1 MLGKLYCIVVSS
13 CLPSLRKS
21 NLFLWIFAYLG
32 IKASSVWTNDDAR
45 WHCCLILLGH
55 SVPLIINNKFNL
67 NCVLINYFFRFG
79 VVERVIIY
87 KEKQSD
93 SVDDDSD
100 TIVKIFVEFT
110 QMSGNLKKLIMFDK
124 Y

>member
-1 MLGKLYCIVVSS
+1 LCI
-13 CLPSLRKS
+13 
-21 NLFLWIFAYLG
+21 NILFLY
-32 IKASSVWTNDDAR
+32 
-45 WHCCLILLGH
+45 
-55 SVPLIINNKFNL
+55 
-67 NCVLINYFFRFG
+67 RFG

-110 QMSGNLKKLIMFDK
+110 QMSGNIKE
-124 Y
+124 

>member
-1 MLGKLYCIVVSS
+1 MCINIFFLY
-13 CLPSLRKS
+13 
-21 NLFLWIFAYLG
+21 
-32 IKASSVWTNDDAR
+32 
-45 WHCCLILLGH
+45 
-55 SVPLIINNKFNL
+55 
-67 NCVLINYFFRFG
+67 RFG

-110 QMSGNLKKLIMFDK
+110 QMSGNIKE
-124 Y
+124 

>member
-1 MLGKLYCIVVSS
+1 MFLY
-13 CLPSLRKS
+13 
-21 NLFLWIFAYLG
+21 
-32 IKASSVWTNDDAR
+32 
-45 WHCCLILLGH
+45 
-55 SVPLIINNKFNL
+55 
-67 NCVLINYFFRFG
+67 RFG

-110 QMSGNLKKLIMFDK
+110 QMSGNIKE
-124 Y
+124 

>member
-1 MLGKLYCIVVSS
+1 MSVA
-13 CLPSLRKS
+13 S
-21 NLFLWIFAYLG
+21 NYFNVFIFI
-32 IKASSVWTNDDAR
+32 IKMS
-45 WHCCLILLGH
+45 
-55 SVPLIINNKFNL
+55 IIENKYIFNKFS
-67 NCVLINYFFRFG
+67 FRFG

-110 QMSGNLKKLIMFDK
+110 QMSGNLLNLIMS
-124 Y
+124 

>member
-1 MLGKLYCIVVSS
+1 
-13 CLPSLRKS
+13 
-21 NLFLWIFAYLG
+21 LFLY
-32 IKASSVWTNDDAR
+32 
-45 WHCCLILLGH
+45 
-55 SVPLIINNKFNL
+55 
-67 NCVLINYFFRFG
+67 RFG

-110 QMSGNLKKLIMFDK
+110 QMSGNIKE
-124 Y
+124 